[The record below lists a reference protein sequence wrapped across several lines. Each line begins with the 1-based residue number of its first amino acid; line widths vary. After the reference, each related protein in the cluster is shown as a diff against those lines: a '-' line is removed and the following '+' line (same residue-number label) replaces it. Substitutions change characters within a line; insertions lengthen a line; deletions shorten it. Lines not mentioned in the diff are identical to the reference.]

1 MGERDERTRP
11 ATILIIEDHT
21 SIRLLLARMLEE
33 AGYQVYEAAN
43 GRQGLKQFHAQ
54 PVDLV
59 ITDLE
64 MPEMNGLEVILE
76 LTRAFLD
83 VKVIA
88 MSGCSAHELSM
99 AKLLG
104 ARQTLTKPFDFP
116 ALLQAVQYELQ
127 H

>member
-1 MGERDERTRP
+1 MEKGQAMRP

-21 SIRLLLARMLEE
+21 SVRTLLALNLED
-33 AGYQVYEAAN
+33 AGYQVCEAAD
-43 GRQGLKQFHAQ
+43 GRQGLERFRAQ

-88 MSGCSAHELSM
+88 MSGHSADELQK

-104 ARQTLTKPFDFP
+104 ARHTFPKPLDLE
-116 ALLQAVQYELQ
+116 ALLYAVQYELQ

>member
-1 MGERDERTRP
+1 MRS
-11 ATILIIEDHT
+11 ASILIIEGHASLRT
-21 SIRLLLARMLEE
+21 LMAQVLED
-33 AGYQVYEAAN
+33 AGYEVYEATN
-43 GRQGLKQFHAQ
+43 CRQGLERFRTQ
-54 PVDLV
+54 PANLV

-88 MSGCSAHELSM
+88 MSGRSAD
-99 AKLLG
+99 KLQKARLIG
-104 ARQTLTKPFDFP
+104 ARQTFPKPLDLP
-116 ALLQAVQYELQ
+116 ALLHAVQYELQ